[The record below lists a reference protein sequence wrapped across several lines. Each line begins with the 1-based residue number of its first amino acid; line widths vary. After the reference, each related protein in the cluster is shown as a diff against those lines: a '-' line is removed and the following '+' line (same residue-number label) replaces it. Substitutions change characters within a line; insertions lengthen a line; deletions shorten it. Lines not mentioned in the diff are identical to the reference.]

1 MYGLKGKTLLRNQ
14 MNQENSIADILQI
27 WDFVEVSKNLQ
38 YMTLKIQPYLEDF
51 QKFIWF
57 DLVGE
62 IFLNIV

>member
-27 WDFVEVSKNLQ
+27 WDFVEVPKNLQ
-38 YMTLKIQPYLEDF
+38 YMTLKIQNYLEDF

>member
-1 MYGLKGKTLLRNQ
+1 MKE
-14 MNQENSIADILQI
+14 ENSIADILQI

-38 YMTLKIQPYLEDF
+38 YMTLKIQPLEDF
-51 QKFIWF
+51 QKFIWY

>member
-38 YMTLKIQPYLEDF
+38 YMTLKIQPLEDF
-51 QKFIWF
+51 QKFFWY